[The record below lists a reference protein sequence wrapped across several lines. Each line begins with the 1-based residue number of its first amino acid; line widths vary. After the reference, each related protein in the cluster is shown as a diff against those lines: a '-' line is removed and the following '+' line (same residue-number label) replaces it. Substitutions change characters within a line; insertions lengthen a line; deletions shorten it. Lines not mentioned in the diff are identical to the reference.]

1 MYDNITPSSVE
12 ITFLCYGLFMVL
24 ASILI
29 VFQNIE
35 FAFFVE
41 NVIVSSSIFHL
52 FISSKYLLLLVIF
65 DCLYLKRRNQE
76 NYILFIL
83 QVFFLYI
90 KSYIVHKK

>member
-52 FISSKYLLLLVIF
+52 FISS
-65 DCLYLKRRNQE
+65 
-76 NYILFIL
+76 
-83 QVFFLYI
+83 
-90 KSYIVHKK
+90 